1 MVNMKIK
8 KLFKKMG
15 RSNLLMK
22 PMGVLTNISLPLI
35 YTLHQTGGFVVE
47 DIGEGEV
54 IIKSALLNGL
64 QGSIILMFI
73 LISILQIYKPPK
85 AIVISLTLG
94 GIMLF
99 ASSLFSTLGVALLL
113 YAGSNLI
120 NKYTFEKLIIRNDK
134 VKKATE
140 ENEIEMI
147 SKRGVKE

>member
-1 MVNMKIK
+1 MKIK